1 MKAIPLLFLAILFSF
16 SGRVWSTAPELTLR
30 QVNHRMYTAT
40 QGAPSDIAA
49 LAQTPD
55 GTLWIGSPAGLTRF
69 DGVRFVPYPGP
80 SEEPL
85 QSINIA
91 SLFVTPDGSLWIG
104 FRPGGASSLKD
115 GHVTRYGESD
125 GLPDGTVAQFAL
137 DPDGSLWAAARTGL
151 AQLRGK
157 RWHEVAQEPKPR
169 IYYGVLIDRAGTLW
183 VATVDGLLAR
193 VAGESHFR
201 EVDRR
206 GYADP
211 RGAVIA
217 ASPDGRIWTA
227 FNRELIRFDRPTDPQ
242 PGGVVAVRGIS
253 GGPLLFDDEGNLWAS
268 DVNARD
274 LLRVPFR
281 DLTQEA
287 QREVIVP
294 PEKFLLTDDLNAG
307 RVLALL
313 QDRERNIWVGTNTGL
328 HRFSHS
334 NIVRDGAPPCFQG
347 AFSEAAAAFAA
358 GDAGVLWMACN
369 DGSVPHVD
377 EIRDGAVVSRQTTP
391 IFNVAYR
398 DPQGTVWFGGPTA
411 LGHLKSGRISTMAL
425 PSQVQGRPIQALV
438 RDGSGALWVSA
449 SRAGVFR
456 FSDGEWSAYGNL
468 DALPRGYALVA
479 TADGGS
485 VWFGYSNNQI
495 ARVNG
500 RRVHL
505 FDATLGLDVGNVLA
519 ILAQGGEVW
528 VGGELGIA
536 RFDGTRFVSI
546 PSASAVP
553 FKGVSGIVRARN
565 GDFWLNGT
573 NGIAHISRQEIERV
587 VEDPA
592 HRVQSEIFNYL
603 DGVPGTAVQIRPQPS
618 AIETTDGRIW
628 FSMTSGIISI
638 DATNLVRNP
647 LPPPVT
653 IWSLTH
659 GGKQYPNRG
668 AEMRLPIHST
678 SLQIDYS
685 AGSLTVPERV
695 HFRYKLEGSDREW
708 QEVGSRREAQYTNL
722 SPGHY
727 TFRVSAANNDG
738 VWNDAGAS
746 IRFTIP
752 PAFYQTRWFYTLCAL
767 ACVAILIALYGVRM
781 RQVAAQV
788 RGRLEA
794 RLAERERIARELHDT
809 LLQGVQG
816 LILRFQAAADR
827 IAPGEPVRGM
837 MEESLDRADKLLE
850 EGRDR
855 VKDLRPTASDVAD
868 LARALAAEGE
878 QFARLHSAVFRVS
891 VEGTR
896 RELHP
901 IVREEGFR
909 IGREALSNA
918 FRHAHAGDIEA
929 EVIYAETTLHV
940 RIRDNGGG
948 IDAAVL
954 DAGGRTG
961 HFGLV
966 GMRERAKKLGAQLE
980 VWSTPGNGTEVDL
993 RVPADVAYRR
1003 SQAATRG
1010 IRSWLAS
1017 FRSSAQGH

>member
-1 MKAIPLLFLAILFSF
+1 MKAIPLLSLAILFSF
-16 SGRVWSTAPELTLR
+16 SIRVWSMTPELTLR

-69 DGVRFVPYPGP
+69 DGVRFVPYPGRA
-80 SEEPL
+80 EEPL
-85 QSINIA
+85 QSTNIS
-91 SLFVTPDGSLWIG
+91 SLFVTPDGTLWIG

-115 GHVTRYGESD
+115 GHVTRYGVSD

-137 DPDGSLWAAARTGL
+137 DRDGSLWAAARTGL

-157 RWHEVAQEPKPR
+157 RWQKVADEPKPR
-169 IYYGVLIDRAGTLW
+169 IYYGVLSDRAGTLW
-183 VATVDGLLAR
+183 VATVDGLRAR
-193 VAGESHFR
+193 AAGESHFR

-206 GYADP
+206 SYADP
-211 RGAVIA
+211 RGGVIA
-217 ASPDGRIWTA
+217 ASPDGGIWTA
-227 FNRELIRFDRPTDPQ
+227 FDHELIRFDRPTDPQ
-242 PGGVVAVRGIS
+242 PGGIVTARGIS

-268 DVNARD
+268 DVTARD
-274 LLRVPFR
+274 LLRVPSR
-281 DLTQEA
+281 DLSREGQA
-287 QREVIVP
+287 EVIVP
-294 PEKFLLTDDLNAG
+294 SEKFLLTDDLNAG

-334 NIVRDGAPPCFQG
+334 NVVRDGAPPCFQG
-347 AFSEAAAAFAA
+347 AWSEAAAAFAA
-358 GDAGVLWMACN
+358 GDAGVLWMACH

-377 EIRDGAVVSRQTTP
+377 QIRDGAVVSRQTAP

-411 LGHLKSGRISTMAL
+411 LGRIESGRIVTMAL
-425 PSQVQGRPIQALV
+425 PSQLRGRPIQALV
-438 RDGSGALWVSA
+438 RDSSGALWVSA

-456 FSDGEWSAYGNL
+456 FQHGEWSAYGNL

-479 TADGGS
+479 TADGDG
-485 VWFGYSNNQI
+485 VWFGYSNNRI
-495 ARVNG
+495 ARVSG
-500 RRVHL
+500 RGVDL
-505 FDATLGLDVGNVLA
+505 FGASLGLEVGNVLA
-519 ILAQGGEVW
+519 LLAKGGEVW

-546 PSASAVP
+546 RSASGIP
-553 FKGVSGIVRARN
+553 FTGVSGIVRARN

-573 NGIAHISRQEIERV
+573 NGIAHIVRQEIEQV
-587 VEDPA
+587 VRDPG
-592 HRVQSEIFNYL
+592 HRVQSEIFDYL

-628 FSMTSGIISI
+628 FSMTSGVISI
-638 DATNLVRNP
+638 DATRLVRNP

-659 GGKQYPNRG
+659 GTKQYPNRG
-668 AEMRLPIHST
+668 AELRLPAHST
-678 SLQIDYS
+678 SVQIDYS

-708 QEVGSRREAQYTNL
+708 QEVGTRREALYTNL
-722 SPGHY
+722 RPGHY

-738 VWNDAGAS
+738 VWNNAGAS

-752 PAFYQTRWFYTLCAL
+752 PAFYQTRWFYTLCGL

-781 RQVAAQV
+781 RQVASQV
-788 RGRLEA
+788 RDRLEA

-809 LLQGVQG
+809 LLQGTQG
-816 LILRFQAAADR
+816 LIWRFQAAADR
-827 IAPGEPVRGM
+827 MAPGEPARRL

-855 VKDLRPTASDVAD
+855 VKDLRLAASDVAD
-868 LARALAAEGE
+868 LAQALAAEGE
-878 QFARLHSAVFRVS
+878 QFAQLHSVAFRMS

-896 RELHP
+896 RDLHP
-901 IVREEGFR
+901 IVREEGFC

-918 FRHAHAGDIEA
+918 FRHAKARDIEA
-929 EVIYAETTLHV
+929 EVIYGETTLHV
-940 RIRDNGGG
+940 RIRDDGRG

-954 DAGGRTG
+954 QAGGRAG

-966 GMRERAKKLGAQLE
+966 GMRERASKLGAHLE
-980 VWSTPGNGTEVDL
+980 VWSTPGTGTEVEL

-1003 SQAATRG
+1003 SQAASRG

-1017 FRSSAQGH
+1017 FRSSAQEH

>member
-1 MKAIPLLFLAILFSF
+1 M
-16 SGRVWSTAPELTLR
+16 
-30 QVNHRMYTAT
+30 
-40 QGAPSDIAA
+40 
-49 LAQTPD
+49 
-55 GTLWIGSPAGLTRF
+55 
-69 DGVRFVPYPGP
+69 
-80 SEEPL
+80 
-85 QSINIA
+85 
-91 SLFVTPDGSLWIG
+91 
-104 FRPGGASSLKD
+104 
-115 GHVTRYGESD
+115 
-125 GLPDGTVAQFAL
+125 
-137 DPDGSLWAAARTGL
+137 
-151 AQLRGK
+151 
-157 RWHEVAQEPKPR
+157 
-169 IYYGVLIDRAGTLW
+169 
-183 VATVDGLLAR
+183 
-193 VAGESHFR
+193 
-201 EVDRR
+201 
-206 GYADP
+206 
-211 RGAVIA
+211 
-217 ASPDGRIWTA
+217 
-227 FNRELIRFDRPTDPQ
+227 
-242 PGGVVAVRGIS
+242 
-253 GGPLLFDDEGNLWAS
+253 
-268 DVNARD
+268 NARD

-281 DLTQEA
+281 DLTQEGP
-287 QREVIVP
+287 REAIAP
-294 PEKFLLTDDLNAG
+294 PEKFLLADLNAG

-313 QDRERNIWVGTNTGL
+313 QDRERNIWVGTHTGL

-347 AFSEAAAAFAA
+347 AWSEAAAAFAA
-358 GDAGVLWMACN
+358 GDAGVLWMACH
-369 DGSVPHVD
+369 DGSASHVD
-377 EIRDGAVVSRQTTP
+377 EIRDGAVVSRRTTP

-398 DPQGTVWFGGPTA
+398 EPQGTVWFGGPTA
-411 LGHLKSGRISTMAL
+411 LGHLESGRIITMAL
-425 PSQVQGRPIQALV
+425 PPQVRGRPIQALV
-438 RDGSGALWVSA
+438 RDSSGALWVSA

-456 FSDGEWSAYGNL
+456 FHAGAWSAYGNL

-479 TADGGS
+479 TADGEG
-485 VWFGYSNNQI
+485 VWFGYSNNRI
-495 ARVNG
+495 ARVYG
-500 RRVHL
+500 RRVQL
-505 FDATLGLDVGNVLA
+505 FDATLGLEVGNVLA
-519 ILAQGGEVW
+519 ILAKGGEVW

-546 PSASAVP
+546 RSASGVR
-553 FKGVSGIVRARN
+553 FTGVSGIVRARN

-573 NGIAHISRQEIERV
+573 NGIAHIARQEIERV
-587 VEDPA
+587 VEDPS
-592 HRVQSEIFNYL
+592 HRVQSEMFDYL

-628 FSMTSGIISI
+628 FSTTSGVISI

-653 IWSLTH
+653 IWSLIA
-659 GGKQYPNRG
+659 GAKQYPNRG
-668 AEMRLPIHST
+668 AEIRLPIHST

-708 QEVGSRREAQYTNL
+708 QEVGTRREAQYTNL
-722 SPGHY
+722 GPGHY
-727 TFRVSAANNDG
+727 TFRVAAANNDG
-738 VWNDAGAS
+738 VWNNAGAS

-752 PAFYQTRWFYTLCAL
+752 PAFYQTGWFYTLCAL

-809 LLQGVQG
+809 LLQGMQG

-827 IAPGEPVRGM
+827 IAPGEPVRRL

-855 VKDLRPTASDVAD
+855 VKDLRPTGSDVAD
-868 LARALAAEGE
+868 LAQALAAEGE

-896 RELHP
+896 RDLHP
-901 IVREEGFR
+901 IVREEGFL

-929 EVIYAETTLHV
+929 EVLYTDTTLHV
-940 RIRDNGGG
+940 RIRDNGVG

-1017 FRSSAQGH
+1017 FRSSAQEHCVDMPYVEATS